1 MKNSVRIIFLS
12 LISGLIVVVFAS
24 LALKTPKK
32 IQIGF
37 LVHDLVADRWKK
49 DTESF
54 AGEIEKLGGEVI
66 LKNAFGNATDQVT
79 QGKSLIDEGIKVIAV
94 VPQDGNL
101 LGELVEYANKNG
113 AKIIAYDRM
122 ILNCN
127 LDYYISFNSVKVGEL
142 MAEYALKLK
151 PKGNYVILNGPSSD
165 NNALLVRKGLMKN
178 LQKHIDNGNVKVLLE
193 KEMDSWYG
201 LSALLAMNEFITS
214 QQHIDVLLTGSD
226 DLATGAIDAF
236 NAANLPSP
244 IVTGQDASLD
254 ACRNIVLGKQAMT
267 VYKSI
272 KKLSH
277 EAAVLAMKLAK
288 GEKIEFTTSL
298 SNGKKEVPS
307 FLFDPVVVDK
317 ANLEKTVI
325 ADGHIKA
332 SDLK

>member
-1 MKNSVRIIFLS
+1 MKNSVRAILVPLF
-12 LISGLIVVVFAS
+12 SGLIVVVFAS

-37 LVHDLVADRWKK
+37 LVHDLVADRWRK

-54 AGEIEKLGGEVI
+54 AREIEQLGGELI
-66 LKNAFGNATDQVT
+66 LKNAFGSATDQVA
-79 QGKSLIDEGIKVIAV
+79 QGKLLIDEGIKVIAV
-94 VPQDGNL
+94 VAQDGNL

-127 LDYYISFNSVKVGEL
+127 LDYYISFNGIKVGEL
-142 MAEYALKLK
+142 MSEYALKLK
-151 PKGNYVILNGPSSD
+151 PKGNYVILNGPASD
-165 NNALLVRKGLMKN
+165 NNALLIRQGLMKN
-178 LQKHIDNGNVKVLLE
+178 LQKHIDNGSVKVLLE

-201 LSALLAMNEFITS
+201 LSALLVMNDFIATK
-214 QQHIDVLLTGSD
+214 QHIDVLITGSD

-236 NAANLPSP
+236 NSASLPTP

-254 ACRNIVLGKQAMT
+254 ACRNIVLGKQSMT

-272 KKLSH
+272 KKLSK
-277 EAAVLAMKLAK
+277 EAAILAMKLATGK
-288 GEKIEFTTSL
+288 KVEFTTSL
-298 SNGKKEVPS
+298 SNGKKDVPS
-307 FLFDPVVVDK
+307 FLFDPVAVDK
-317 ANLEKTVI
+317 SNLETTVV
-325 ADGHIKA
+325 ADGHIKT